1 MAWPCLESNLRESSR
16 VGPSYC
22 TIYIGYQG
30 HEVILDPCL
39 DGMKGFQGNG
49 EVVTVLMVGM
59 YDRFIQ
65 MMPVTRTLGPWVRTY
80 RTVVVMP
87 SRKSIFELSDPICK
101 KSYESIP
108 HSSLLFLF
116 LLQRNTRMHA

>member
-65 MMPVTRTLGPWVRTY
+65 MMPVTRTLGTY
-80 RTVVVMP
+80 IP
-87 SRKSIFELSDPICK
+87 YGSCHAFK
-101 KSYESIP
+101 KVHFRIIRS
-108 HSSLLFLF
+108 H
-116 LLQRNTRMHA
+116 LQKIV